1 MKALIAGILCLAACA
16 VTPASAA
23 TPDPERDRAELRELL
38 GIFTKAFNSGDIDP
52 LLPYLHKD
60 FSVTMVNQDVV
71 TNPGELRGYLE
82 RMLKSPGSPLKD
94 VRIDPKPDIATVF
107 FDGRIGVNRG
117 GSVDT
122 YTLRDG
128 RVYRLDTRWTSTLI
142 QDEGKWKVLT
152 THIGANL
159 LDNAVINEV
168 EKLRFVWGAA
178 GAAIGLAL
186 GAVGAWLLLRR
197 RLVGGGRA

>member
-1 MKALIAGILCLAACA
+1 MKALIAAILCWAACA
-16 VTPASAA
+16 VAPASAA

-38 GIFTKAFNSGDIDP
+38 GIFTKAFNSGDLEP

-71 TNPGELRGYLE
+71 TNTAELKGYLE
-82 RMLKSPGSPLKD
+82 RMLKSPDSPLKD
-94 VRIDPKPDIATVF
+94 VKIAPKPDIATVF
-107 FDGRIGVNRG
+107 VDGRIGINRG
-117 GSVDT
+117 GSIDT

-128 RVYRLDTRWTSTLI
+128 RVYRLDTRWTGTVI
-142 QDEGKWKVLT
+142 QDDGKWKVLT
-152 THIGANL
+152 AHIGSNL

-178 GAAIGLAL
+178 GVAIGLAL
-186 GAVGAWLLLRR
+186 GALGAWLLLRR
-197 RLVGGGRA
+197 RLVGGSRA